1 MSGKKILIDTSIW
14 INYFRN
20 KTPGLSQQVE
30 DIISRNDIYVPKIV
44 IAELLQGSKS
54 EVEVEALKDF
64 ADAFHIIDQKE
75 DTWVRAGELSYRL
88 KKKGKGV
95 NLANCY
101 IGIIT
106 QQHNCRILTLDDH
119 FKEIGKAIGIELVEV
134 ETSIAH
140 RE

>member
-30 DIISRNDIYVPKIV
+30 DIISKNDIYVPKIV

-64 ADAFHIIDQKE
+64 TDAFHIIDQKE

-95 NLANCY
+95 NWADCY
-101 IGIIT
+101 IAIIA
-106 QQHNCRILTLDDH
+106 QQHNCRILTLDEH

-134 ETSIAH
+134 ETSIAY